1 MCICSMKDTTFSDTS
16 TERQLMTAIDG
27 YEHKAQYPR
36 MIESQDKPSLKVS
49 IDEISTWDEIIT
61 YHMTIQA

>member
-1 MCICSMKDTTFSDTS
+1 MCICSVKDTTFSDTS

-49 IDEISTWDEIIT
+49 IDEIST
-61 YHMTIQA
+61 